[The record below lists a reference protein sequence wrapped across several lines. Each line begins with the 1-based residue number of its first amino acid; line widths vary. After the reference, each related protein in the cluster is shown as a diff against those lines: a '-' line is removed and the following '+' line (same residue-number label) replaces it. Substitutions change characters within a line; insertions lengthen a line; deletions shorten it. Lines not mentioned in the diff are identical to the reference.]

1 MNDQWKRVISEGSK
15 INHSPPKVI
24 LRRQQTE
31 RNDCMLGS
39 NSLFIRGC
47 HRTSFTGLL
56 TFHLVQILKE
66 FVIINPDAL
75 ASRHAKSSPKLL
87 IEISV
92 ETIKIFV
99 NSRSAKHSETIWK
112 LLLCSKNEY
121 FLKAFSLGFDVTD
134 RSFDNQPQRPSEK
147 MSRV

>member
-1 MNDQWKRVISEGSK
+1 MSDQSKRVISEGWK
-15 INHSPPKVI
+15 ISHSPRKLI
-24 LRRQQTE
+24 LRLQQTNE
-31 RNDCMLGS
+31 MIACEVVIVFS
-39 NSLFIRGC
+39 FEGC
-47 HRTSFTGLL
+47 HRISFTGLL

-112 LLLCSKNEY
+112 LLLRSKNEY
-121 FLKAFSLGFDVTD
+121 FLKVFSLGFDVTD